1 MKYRKLS
8 SILLFLALF
17 IPSIARAHDP
27 SKHKGKGTK
36 GEIVSIANDRIELKT
51 SAGVKTVTITDKT
64 TFGRGSEKISK
75 ADLKKGEQVTVF
87 GTKLATGELVAQE
100 VMLASPESH
109 EGHKEK
115 SDHKH

>member
-8 SILLFLALF
+8 SILLFLALL
-17 IPSIARAHDP
+17 IPSMARAHDP
-27 SKHKGKGTK
+27 SKHKGRGTQ

-51 SAGVKTVTITDKT
+51 SAGLKAVTLTDKT
-64 TFGRGSEKISK
+64 TFERGNEKVRK
-75 ADLKKGEQVTVF
+75 ADLKKGDQVTVF

>member
-1 MKYRKLS
+1 MR
-8 SILLFLALF
+8 IRTLLIVAFLALLV
-17 IPSIARAHDP
+17 SQNSWAHDP

-51 SAGVKTVTITDKT
+51 SAGVKAVTITDKT
-64 TFGRGSEKISK
+64 TFERGSEKVSK
-75 ADLKKGEQVTVF
+75 AALKKGDQVTVF
-87 GTKLATGELVAQE
+87 GTKLATGELMAQE
-100 VMLASPESH
+100 VMLANPESH